1 MNTVARQYINT
12 AKKYLIC
19 PSDYREKY
27 LKLLEKDVEACLEEN
42 PDASLSDLEKLL
54 GSPQSA
60 AESYLEEVPPEILS
74 AYAQKRKRN
83 KWVGI
88 VVIITSILLLIALV
102 IYIGHIHAGFSE
114 VIYSPQDASVSN
126 SSSRAT

>member
-1 MNTVARQYINT
+1 MNTVARQYIKT

-27 LKLLEKDVEACLEEN
+27 LKQLEKDVEACLEDN

-74 AYAQKRKRN
+74 AYVQKRKRN
-83 KWVGI
+83 KRVGI
-88 VVIITSILLLIALV
+88 IVIIASILLLIALIV
-102 IYIGHIHAGFSE
+102 YIGHMHIGYAVAEKTVVYESAPSAS
-114 VIYSPQDASVSN
+114 IY
-126 SSSRAT
+126 